1 MFEAAEHINITLN
14 QPAIFNQVGEHI
26 YWELA
31 EEDTDYPFITFTVQ
45 GERPVTKEGMRDY
58 EVKVRVFAKSL
69 TASAT
74 IGKVITDTLKDTTT
88 WKDRGMRS
96 SYTDNE
102 AKEAFIELTYNFKL

>member
-1 MFEAAEHINITLN
+1 MFEAAEHITTSLN
-14 QPAIFNQVGEHI
+14 QPDIFNEVGDNI

-31 EEDTDYPFITFTVQ
+31 EEETTYPFITFTVQ

-74 IGKVITDTLKDTTT
+74 IGKVITDTLKETST